1 LDDLV
6 VTGIVG
12 DLELNFQKR
21 MKKLSLR
28 LRLACSTSRRAP
40 AMLGPS
46 FVEKIIALPDPFI
59 ILAPFHALLNRD
71 LAK

>member
-1 LDDLV
+1 
-6 VTGIVG
+6 
-12 DLELNFQKR
+12 

-46 FVEKIIALPDPFI
+46 FVEKIIALPDPLI